1 MKFQLIVLLFS
12 ISFLACGQSS
22 TKEKPT
28 IKEASTTSTKSN
40 LPERKEACE
49 FFSIEE
55 VGDFFNW
62 NPSVITQKLM
72 MKLEDYNQTFCNHYT
87 PDGEKFILRIDWNS
101 EKAQQNKVLEKRFSG
116 YLAKGEDSLKY
127 KKSNTS
133 IGTESIFGQ
142 APDRDHKPRY
152 ILRTRF
158 QNEVEII
165 IEGALNKNS
174 PEDLEKKFKE
184 ILEKTL

>member
-12 ISFLACGQSS
+12 LSLFACGQSEA
-22 TKEKPT
+22 TEKP
-28 IKEASTTSTKSN
+28 IAKEASATTPKSY

-49 FFSIEE
+49 FFSMEE
-55 VGDFFNW
+55 VGEFFNW
-62 NPSVITQKLM
+62 NPSVITQQLM

-87 PDGEKFILRIDWNS
+87 PDGEKFILRINWKS
-101 EKAQQNKVLEKRFSG
+101 EKAQQNKVLEKQYSK
-116 YLAKGEDSLKY
+116 YLSKGEDNLKY

-133 IGTESIFGQ
+133 IGTESIFGH
-142 APDRDHKPRY
+142 APDRDHKTRY

-158 QNEVEII
+158 ANEVEII

-174 PEDLEKKFKE
+174 PGVLGKKFKE
-184 ILEKTL
+184 ILGKTL